1 MPYSKDHTRNAR
13 RRILDSAVQL
23 FSQHGYDGVTLDEIM
38 LGAKLTRG
46 AFYAHFDSKR
56 KIYVEAILHA
66 AVHGPI
72 AALNEK
78 TDETAL
84 KAMVRG
90 YLDMA
95 HVKQLG
101 PVCPLAFLV
110 TDVANQ
116 ESEIREVY
124 TQVFR
129 NMIGRVMA
137 LPMFENPD
145 SALAVSALMIGGEV
159 YTQVFRNMIG
169 RVMALPMFENPDS
182 ALAVSALMI
191 GGVAVARALNDDGL
205 SRQVLEACYK
215 ISEQLI

>member
-1 MPYSKDHTRNAR
+1 
-13 RRILDSAVQL
+13 
-23 FSQHGYDGVTLDEIM
+23 
-38 LGAKLTRG
+38 
-46 AFYAHFDSKR
+46 
-56 KIYVEAILHA
+56 
-66 AVHGPI
+66 
-72 AALNEK
+72 
-78 TDETAL
+78 
-84 KAMVRG
+84 MVRG

-145 SALAVSALMIGGEV
+145 SALAVSALMIGG
-159 YTQVFRNMIG
+159 
-169 RVMALPMFENPDS
+169 
-182 ALAVSALMI
+182 
-191 GGVAVARALNDDGL
+191 VAVARALNDDGL

>member
-1 MPYSKDHTRNAR
+1 MPYSKEHTQGAR

-23 FSQHGYDGVTLDEIM
+23 FSKRGYDGVTLDEIM

-56 KIYVEAILHA
+56 KIYVEAIFHA
-66 AVHGPI
+66 AVHGP
-72 AALNEK
+72 LNEK

-95 HVKQLG
+95 HVKQDG
-101 PVCPLAFLV
+101 PLCPLAFLV

-129 NMIGRVMA
+129 DMVGRVMA
-137 LPMFENPD
+137 LPMIDETE
-145 SALAVSALMIGGEV
+145 SALAL
-159 YTQVFRNMIG
+159 
-169 RVMALPMFENPDS
+169 
-182 ALAVSALMI
+182 SALMI
-191 GGVAVARALNDDGL
+191 GGVAIARALNDAGL
-205 SRQVLEACYK
+205 SERVLEACNK
-215 ISEQLI
+215 ISERLISNIPPN

>member
-1 MPYSKDHTRNAR
+1 MSYSKEHTQSAR

-23 FSQHGYDGVTLDEIM
+23 FSRRGYDGVTLDEIM

-56 KIYVEAILHA
+56 KIYVEAIFHA
-66 AVHGPI
+66 AVHGPL

-84 KAMVRG
+84 RAMVRA

-95 HVKQLG
+95 HVKQDG
-101 PVCPLAFLV
+101 PICPLAFLV

-124 TQVFR
+124 TQVFTD
-129 NMIGRVMA
+129 MVGRVMA
-137 LPMFENPD
+137 LPMIDDTE
-145 SALAVSALMIGGEV
+145 SALAL
-159 YTQVFRNMIG
+159 
-169 RVMALPMFENPDS
+169 
-182 ALAVSALMI
+182 SALMI
-191 GGVAVARALNDDGL
+191 GGVAVARALNDAGL
-205 SRQVLEACYK
+205 AKRVLEACYK
-215 ISEQLI
+215 MSERLIPPC